1 MHLLAFAETI
11 QLFPDGTIFI
21 HIALIL
27 LMIWVLNRT
36 YFRPI
41 NRVIESRELQKGGH
55 GGEAESILRSADE
68 KEAAYRQAIMD
79 ARTKGYELIETKHA
93 AAIAERDKK
102 LGAAKSEIASRVAE
116 EKAELDRQAAE
127 ARATIAA
134 DADRLAEKITSNILK
149 A

>member
-21 HIALIL
+21 HIALIV

-36 YFRPI
+36 YFKPI
-41 NRVIESRELQKGGH
+41 NRVIEARELQKGGQ
-55 GGEAESILRSADE
+55 GGEAESILRAADE
-68 KEAAYRQAIMD
+68 KEAAYRQAITD
-79 ARTKGYELIETKHA
+79 ARTKGYELVEAKHA
-93 AAIAERDKK
+93 AAVTERDMK
-102 LGAAKSEIASRVAE
+102 LKSAKSEIAARVAA
-116 EKAELDRQAAE
+116 EKAELERQAAE

-134 DADRLAEKITSNILK
+134 DADKLAEKITSNILK